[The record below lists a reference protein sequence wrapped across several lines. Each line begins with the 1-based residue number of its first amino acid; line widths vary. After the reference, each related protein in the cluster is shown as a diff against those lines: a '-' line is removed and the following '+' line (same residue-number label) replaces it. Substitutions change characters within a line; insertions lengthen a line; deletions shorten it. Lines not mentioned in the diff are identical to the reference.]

1 MTVLTP
7 IERKKSF
14 LKADEDRIKGS
25 LSKRIKTPV
34 GWVNVRVGGKENGP
48 AMVFWPSLMMEGSM
62 WSYQYEYYT
71 SEYRVV
77 LIDSPGVG
85 GSDALRKPVYLE
97 DSGEIVICVLDALG
111 IEKCIFG
118 GNSWGAMLA
127 AVLPAWYPDRVIA
140 SMSINGTASLPTTLE
155 TVKMSVMSA
164 LLYMNATMPHWWI
177 GVAQDAFAGDSAEA
191 TNPEFIEYIN
201 CVLNEDPKS
210 IHYQLQGILLGRV
223 DRHELLKTI
232 KDVPVLVIAGEEDRQ
247 FAVHIVRKMANAIV
261 GSKFV
266 VLPETAHL
274 AAREQPDLVNAEIDK
289 FLSEL
294 KLPVPAKAYQ
304 HVKRPA

>member
-1 MTVLTP
+1 MKLLTP
-7 IERKKSF
+7 VGSRKLF
-14 LKADEDRIKGS
+14 LKADEDRIIGS
-25 LSKRIKTPV
+25 VSKRIKTSV
-34 GWVNVRVGGKENGP
+34 GWINVRVGGNEGGP

-62 WSYQYEYYT
+62 WSYQYEHYA

-85 GSDALRKPVYLE
+85 ASDPLRKPVYLE
-97 DSGEIVICVLDALG
+97 DSAEIVIAILDALG
-111 IEKCIFG
+111 IDRCIFG

-127 AVLPAWYPDRVIA
+127 AVLPAWYPERLIA
-140 SMSINGTASLPTTLE
+140 SMSINGTASLPTMLE
-155 TVKMSVMSA
+155 TVQMSA
-164 LLYMNATMPHWWI
+164 ISGLLYLNATMPQWWANLAK
-177 GVAQDAFAGDSAEA
+177 GAFAGDTAEE

-223 DRHELLKTI
+223 DRHALLRTI

-247 FAVHIVRKMANAIV
+247 FAVHIVRKMANAIQ

-266 VLPETAHL
+266 VLQETAHL
-274 AAREQPDLVNAEIDK
+274 ASREQPALVNAEIDE

-294 KLPVPAKAYQ
+294 KLPVPRQLAKDTS
-304 HVKRPA
+304 